1 VAPILQFL
9 GVGMR
14 SWDPE
19 HSSRAPFRSRLSWR
33 LALFVP
39 GLFPGAVLH
48 HAALWVA
55 ASGAR
60 DLAQRLFDAAAGR
73 YRHELRIEPLVR
85 LRIHQRMLGMLDAD
99 PGGPDPSL
107 EVERGLLSLSQIE
120 SPRPPFPMVDS
131 RSLVGTW
138 PSLVSARFAAP
149 RHHDAFPHRAAA

>member
-1 VAPILQFL
+1 
-9 GVGMR
+9 MR

-19 HSSRAPFRSRLSWR
+19 HSSRAPFGSRLSWR

-60 DLAQRLFDAAAGR
+60 DLACRLFEAAAGR
-73 YRHELRIEPLVR
+73 YRRELRIEPLVR
-85 LRIHQRMLGMLDAD
+85 LRIHQRMLGMFDAE
-99 PGGPDPSL
+99 PGDPDPAL
-107 EVERGLLSLSQIE
+107 EVERGLLSLTQIE
-120 SPRPPFPMVDS
+120 SPRAPFPLVDS

-138 PSLVSARFAAP
+138 PSLVRARAAAP
-149 RHHDAFPHRAAA
+149 REHDAFPHRAAA